1 MHVLEKRKRKLTI
14 LKLLENFQSV
24 LIITENM
31 AYAHILIKY
40 STNFLN

>member
-24 LIITENM
+24 LIIREKM
-31 AYAHILIKY
+31 ANALLVIY